1 MSDINPTKQSPKST
15 QPNAELPDQL
25 DPVTKYSQDYFL
37 HEFVELGMGVCD
49 GISSCLD
56 IVEKGNSISLK
67 PSPEAAEA
75 FCALHSEKLLKLAM
89 TSARLLGEYA
99 TKHIAWINDDS
110 QPPSQVM
117 EEAENKRVK

>member
-1 MSDINPTKQSPKST
+1 
-15 QPNAELPDQL
+15 
-25 DPVTKYSQDYFL
+25 
-37 HEFVELGMGVCD
+37 MGACD

-56 IVEKGNSISLK
+56 IVEKGTSISLK
-67 PSPEAAEA
+67 PSPKAEEA

-110 QPPSQVM
+110 PPPSQVM
-117 EEAENKRVK
+117 EEAQNKRFK